1 MIMNKIIIVVI
12 FLIFIGC
19 SSTPEKKKITS
30 LDDVKQEDF
39 KSEKAVPY
47 KVSDD
52 MYQKVSGQKSAASNN
67 ESLQRVFLYDGD
79 IELSGE
85 LGKIAKL
92 CYQGDFESAFKLV
105 RFHNKKYQNN
115 PIFWNQVG
123 TCYLLKNERRKAL
136 LFYNK
141 ALSHKSDYAPAL
153 NNLGVMY
160 ITEGDYSR
168 SLVAFEKAKQSKSF
182 SRTPRYNLAN
192 LKLNFGLYQDAI
204 EELNVL
210 YRITNTD
217 IDVNNML
224 GTAHL
229 MANNPKEARRYF
241 VRISSNDKEQARFGI
256 NSALTEFLLG
266 NKKAAK
272 DIFEDIDKK
281 DLGLWSEYY
290 SEVSKLILN

>member
-1 MIMNKIIIVVI
+1 MNNLIVVFTFI
-12 FLIFIGC
+12 ILISC

-30 LDDVKQEDF
+30 VDDVEQKDF
-39 KSEKAVPY
+39 KSVQAVPY
-47 KVSDD
+47 RVSDD
-52 MYQKVSGQKSAASNN
+52 MYEKVSGTKSAVSNN

-79 IELSGE
+79 IELKGE
-85 LGKIAKL
+85 LGQIAKL
-92 CYQGDFESAFKLV
+92 CYQNEFESAFKLV
-105 RFHNKKYQNN
+105 KFYNKKYLKN

-141 ALSHKSDYAPAL
+141 ALSHKKDYAPAL

-160 ITEGDYSR
+160 ITEGDFSR
-168 SLVAFEKAKQSKSF
+168 SLVAFEKSKQAKSF

-210 YRITNTD
+210 FRITSTD
-217 IDVNNML
+217 VDVNNML

-229 MANNPKEARRYF
+229 MSNNPKEARRYF

-256 NSALTEFLLG
+256 NSALCEYELG
-266 NKKAAK
+266 DKEAAR

-281 DLGLWSEYY
+281 NLGAWSEYY
-290 SEVSKLILN
+290 SEVAKVIMK